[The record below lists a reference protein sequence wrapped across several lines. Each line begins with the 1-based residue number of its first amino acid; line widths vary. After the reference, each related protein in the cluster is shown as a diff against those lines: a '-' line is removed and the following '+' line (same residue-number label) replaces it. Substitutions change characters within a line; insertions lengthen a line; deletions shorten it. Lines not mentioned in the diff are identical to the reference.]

1 MKEHPWA
8 RHLTSPPEKGGGVLF
23 WVLSHLTTKDP
34 PFVVAVT
41 RCPWIWLEANNWTS
55 SNKHRNHQQ
64 LWSYVL
70 MAHNILNGINDVSI
84 VWQLFI
90 AGNEDN
96 LDNSDHLSS
105 QSVLSHTLLRCTYL
119 VFVLF
124 KDMHFDGART
134 WLEWTQ
140 DLAEGNWTRPRTVPA
155 GKYGRMLIVPV
166 GSNQGNTVV
175 N

>member
-1 MKEHPWA
+1 
-8 RHLTSPPEKGGGVLF
+8 
-23 WVLSHLTTKDP
+23 
-34 PFVVAVT
+34 
-41 RCPWIWLEANNWTS
+41 
-55 SNKHRNHQQ
+55 
-64 LWSYVL
+64 

-105 QSVLSHTLLRCTYL
+105 QSVLSHTLLHCTYL
-119 VFVLF
+119 VVVLY
-124 KDMHFDGART
+124 KDVHFDGTRT
-134 WLEWTQ
+134 RLECTQ
-140 DLAEGNWTRPRTVPA
+140 DLAEVNWTRPRTVPA
-155 GKYGRMLIVPV
+155 GKYGRMLIVPI